1 MTPLEALGILD
12 QATAVLHAPRA
23 DHEKIAEA
31 LRTLAAL
38 VQPPDDP
45 DG

>member
-1 MTPLEALGILD
+1 MTVDEALALLD
-12 QATAVLHAPRA
+12 QATALLHAPRA

-31 LRTLAAL
+31 LRTLDAAL
-38 VQPPDDP
+38 HPE